1 MFSSCLFN
9 IYKLH
14 KQIFAKPIHQ
24 FTHHRIDPFVTQ
36 YKMTKVNEN
45 KKMMKEKKPM
55 NDASTLCTKQK
66 KNA

>member
-14 KQIFAKPIHQ
+14 KQIFAQPIHQ

-36 YKMTKVNEN
+36 YKMTKEVNEN
-45 KKMMKEKKPM
+45 KKMMKEKKT
-55 NDASTLCTKQK
+55 NESTLLCAK
-66 KNA
+66 